1 MVSASKIFMNKYI
14 ILCVACILGVF
25 VLGCSQY
32 SNSPL
37 SVGFHNVNAKYNALF
52 QAKIKLKEA
61 ETLIFDARQDNFSQ
75 LLPILLPIDS
85 LSTQVVNEQLA
96 AVIKKA
102 SLVAERHQNSKWL
115 DDAYVIIGQARLLKE
130 DYKNAIET
138 FKFVNTNA
146 TSDDARDAALIGLM
160 RAYTEQGE
168 YQTAL
173 RVAEILREEPLN
185 KENTA
190 DFYLTKAYLHQL
202 KGEYKT
208 AVAILDE
215 ALPFL
220 PKNEEKARLYFVSG
234 QLYELINNATL
245 AAEKYAQVSKNRP
258 SYNLGFYA
266 KLNKSLAL
274 GQTNSF
280 QKLLKDP
287 KNHDLQD
294 KIYEAMATAEI
305 RKGNTKA
312 GLALLQSSARTNQNP
327 QQLAFTYLRLADSYY
342 NQMGD
347 YEMASAYYDSTAKL
361 LPQQDAQYRR
371 VVDRQRSLAD
381 FVTQV
386 RIIRLEDSL
395 QRLSKLSPE
404 QLDKI
409 LEKVYINQQLKEDS
423 QKRAAEIANKGKQLQ
438 NKNTGGSTFND
449 PNKPMWY
456 FNNPIAI
463 SQGKTA
469 FIARWGN
476 RVLEDN
482 WRRSAKENSLSFENN
497 ALSPQQNTNSLNA
510 NAGELN
516 SKNVGTDGMKAGVAT
531 LKARIPFS
539 PESLLASKRRQEEA
553 SFALGKVYKLNLNEP
568 QNAKITFEK
577 FLNEFPNSS
586 HESEVLYLL
595 CLLNEDNSGVYASYK
610 NQLMTKYAD
619 SYFARL
625 LVRSQNENLSTGKES
640 EVQKLYAEA
649 YNLFINNDFISSS
662 KIVEVSLKDY
672 PNSQIED
679 KLVFLKAVLLA
690 KTQDAKAYQVALEN
704 FISDYPK
711 SQLITLAK
719 ERLATLSAK

>member
-1 MVSASKIFMNKYI
+1 MNKYF
-14 ILCVACILGVF
+14 ILCVACLTGVL
-25 VLGCSQY
+25 VLSCSQY

-52 QAKIKLKEA
+52 QAKIKFKEA

-85 LSTQVVNEQLA
+85 LSTQTVNEQLA
-96 AVIKKA
+96 SVIKKA

-190 DFYLTKAYLHQL
+190 DFYLTKAYLHQQ
-202 KGEYKT
+202 KEEYKT
-208 AVAILDE
+208 SVAILEE
-215 ALPFL
+215 ALPLL
-220 PKNEEKARLYFVSG
+220 PKNEAKARLYFVAG
-234 QLYELINNATL
+234 QLYELINNPRL
-245 AAEKYAQVSKNRP
+245 AADKYSSVSKNRP
-258 SYNLGFYA
+258 SYNLSFYA

-287 KNHDLQD
+287 KNNDLQD

-305 RKGNTKA
+305 RKGNTKS

-347 YEMASAYYDSTAKL
+347 YEMASAYYDSTATL
-361 LPQQDAQYRR
+361 LPQQDAQYKR
-371 VVDRQRSLAD
+371 VIDRQRSLSD

-386 RIIRLEDSL
+386 KIIRTEDSL
-395 QRLSKLSPE
+395 QRLSKMSAD

-409 LEKVYINQQLKEDS
+409 LEKVYIDQQFKEDS

-438 NKNTGGSTFND
+438 NKNTTSTFND

-469 FIARWGN
+469 FTARWGN

-482 WRRSAKENSLSFENN
+482 WRRSSKENTLSFDNN
-497 ALSPQQNTNSLNA
+497 ALSNQNLNNNLNA
-510 NAGELN
+510 NLGELN
-516 SKNVGTDGMKAGVAT
+516 AKSIGADGMKAGIAA
-531 LKARIPFS
+531 LRAKIPFS
-539 PESLLASKRRQEEA
+539 PEALLASKKRQEEA
-553 SFALGKVYKLNLNEP
+553 TFALGKVYKLNLNEP
-568 QNAKITFEK
+568 KNAIITFEK
-577 FLNEFPNSS
+577 FLKEFPSSS
-586 HESEVLYLL
+586 HETEVLYLL
-595 CLLNEDNSGVYASYK
+595 CLLTEDNAGVYAAYK

-625 LVRSQNENLSTGKES
+625 LIRSQNESLSTGKES

-649 YNLFINNDFISSS
+649 YNYFVQNNFTNALT
-662 KIVEVSLKDY
+662 IVETGLKDY

-679 KLVFLKAVLLA
+679 KLVFLKAVLFA
-690 KTQDAKAYQVALEN
+690 KTQDTKAYKTALEN

-719 ERLATLSAK
+719 ERLATLSTK